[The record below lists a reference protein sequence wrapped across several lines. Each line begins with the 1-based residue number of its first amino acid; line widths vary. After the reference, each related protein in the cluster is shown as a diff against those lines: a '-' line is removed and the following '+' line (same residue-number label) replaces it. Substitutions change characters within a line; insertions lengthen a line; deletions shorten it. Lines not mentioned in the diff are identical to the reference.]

1 MREGRANNLLLL
13 NTLRFLK
20 RVIPPALKVRAAIT
34 IIAVIVNSLVDL
46 LGLAS
51 LIPLF
56 MVIIDEDKIKNS
68 EVLQWLFHKLNFSSN
83 NTFILFLCSVVVVL
97 MIAKNLFSLFLS
109 SIQFRFSFSLYRYFA
124 LNLYKNYYDRGLLFL
139 KDQNANRLV
148 NNIISICLLFS
159 QNVVVA
165 ALGVINELFI
175 VMFVMTGI
183 MWYDPR
189 TVLLLVVVILPA
201 FFLFFRFMRTKTGIL
216 GKQINQTAVLQNKIL
231 YESFYGYVDVQIKNK
246 ASWLQEKYKDLLS
259 KMSGLQIKNQV
270 YLLMPLKVI
279 EIAVIISLVLII
291 AVNIY
296 FGENLSGLSML
307 LGVFG
312 IAAYRVLPSI
322 NRIMVFL
329 MNIKN
334 HQHTLEVI
342 EQAVTATYG
351 QKHADDS
358 ARMRFVDKIV
368 LQNLH
373 FSFNGTHQVLN
384 DISLCINKGEKL
396 GIIGKSGSGK
406 STLLNLLLGFYTPQ
420 QGAIYVDNVQLTEQN
435 IYQWRNIIGYVPQEV
450 FIMDATLA
458 ENIAFCED
466 GKDIDFE
473 RLNRVIELASLKP
486 FVDSLPMGV
495 NTFIGERGS
504 RLSGGQKQRIGIAR
518 ALYNDAEILF
528 LDEATSS
535 LDTATELEITS
546 SIKYLSEKNKSLTII
561 IIAHRITTLK
571 HCDRI
576 VEFEA
581 GRIIGEHSYEALQMR
596 E

>member
-216 GKQINQTAVLQNKIL
+216 GKQINQTAVLQNKTL

>member
-83 NTFILFLCSVVVVL
+83 NTFILFLCSVIVVL

-148 NNIISICLLFS
+148 NNINSICLLFS

-216 GKQINQTAVLQNKIL
+216 GKQINQTAVLQNKTL

>member
-148 NNIISICLLFS
+148 NNINSICLLFS

-216 GKQINQTAVLQNKIL
+216 GKQINQTAVLQNKTL

>member
-358 ARMRFVDKIV
+358 ARMRFVDKVV